1 MSKVPA
7 DYSNTSAKLKG
18 RFLEII
24 EEEEWYDKE
33 TSNSEIAER
42 IGIDKSVVSN
52 LLNYDIIPSV
62 KSLVKIADYFDVSIE
77 YLINRTDKN
86 EFIKGVGN
94 ETFSERIS
102 GLKNERKLRIADIT
116 NKCSFSR
123 NSIHVWSKRD
133 NIPSLVYLI
142 ELANF
147 FDVSIDYLLGRSD
160 DRKY

>member
-116 NKCSFSR
+116 
-123 NSIHVWSKRD
+123 
-133 NIPSLVYLI
+133 
-142 ELANF
+142 
-147 FDVSIDYLLGRSD
+147 
-160 DRKY
+160 